1 MNGSPCPPSPRRS
14 RGFTLLEMLLA
25 LALVGM
31 LMVGLNTFVFSM
43 SEIWGRNREPRL
55 FDQHVRAVTRYLES
69 ELRTAGLP
77 PAIDAETP
85 ALTPKSVRL
94 QGGVSEDLITFELPS
109 GSRLLTW
116 PERPLPEVICALMV
130 RRDEGLL
137 LLWHSRLERDFD
149 DDPPREMV
157 LTPLVTALAYD
168 YYDTN
173 FDRWETLPRL
183 RTGTTGALETPQRLR
198 LTFTYQNLTREALIA
213 LPAAVQGVPMF

>member
-1 MNGSPCPPSPRRS
+1 MNRSSCPPSPPRRS

-85 ALTPKSVRL
+85 ALYLAARNGCDARL
-94 QGGVSEDLITFELPS
+94 NRSTYAQ
-109 GSRLLTW
+109 
-116 PERPLPEVICALMV
+116 
-130 RRDEGLL
+130 
-137 LLWHSRLERDFD
+137 
-149 DDPPREMV
+149 
-157 LTPLVTALAYD
+157 LA
-168 YYDTN
+168 
-173 FDRWETLPRL
+173 E
-183 RTGTTGALETPQRLR
+183 
-198 LTFTYQNLTREALIA
+198 IA
-213 LPAAVQGVPMF
+213 LDGGDDWTVESQGVRFSMVPR